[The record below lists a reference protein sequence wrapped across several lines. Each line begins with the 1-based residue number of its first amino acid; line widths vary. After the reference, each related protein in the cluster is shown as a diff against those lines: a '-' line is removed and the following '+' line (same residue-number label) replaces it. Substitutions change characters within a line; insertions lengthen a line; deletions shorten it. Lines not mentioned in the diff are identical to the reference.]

1 MDLSLANVRQAM
13 TQKTPDQDPE
23 ILAISQVYSAL
34 RSLNTDAQQRVLD
47 YVSRK
52 LELTIAGNVERRS
65 AENEEEPLS
74 PVSRPRERDDE
85 AESAVPDDALEGLS
99 PAARKWMKRNGLTSE
114 QLSQLFSL
122 GIDEIDLVAKKVP
135 GKSVR
140 DKMRSVLL
148 LKGVAAYLGTGVP
161 RVTYDQIKEAAQ
173 HYGAFDNTNFSKY
186 LKSMAADVS
195 GTRETGFSLTARG
208 LTEATSTVRELVAAE
223 S

>member
-1 MDLSLANVRQAM
+1 M

-161 RVTYDQIKEAAQ
+161 RVT
-173 HYGAFDNTNFSKY
+173 
-186 LKSMAADVS
+186 
-195 GTRETGFSLTARG
+195 
-208 LTEATSTVRELVAAE
+208 
-223 S
+223 